1 MIIIVSHKVKLEK
14 QLDHLR
20 ENLLDLT
27 MRNPLLN
34 FRPGAKSIQ
43 VINEIAPEI
52 YDLLLLQEKKLQF
65 LPTKQEE
72 EPDKESSSEEDPNLT
87 EEEAEILLSTPEETE
102 DKRQHNLFLKTN
114 FNPME
119 LQKRLR
125 YINQQAKSVFE
136 EQGYNILYLAI
147 GFLEW
152 IEYADSQKIR
162 KAPLILI
169 PIKLTRK
176 KLGDSF
182 KLNWTGEDILTNISL
197 QSKLEE
203 QGINLPDFEMP
214 EEKEGVDKYLQAVK
228 KSVSKIKN
236 FNVLNETYLSF
247 FSFTKFVMFQDL
259 NPKSWP
265 ETYSFNKNPIIKDL
279 FDKGDE
285 PYDTG
290 FLEEDVDKKLK
301 SKDVYNVLDAD
312 SSQIA
317 VIEDGKSGRNLVV
330 EGPPGT
336 GKSQTIVNLIAEIMA
351 SGKTVLFVSEKMAA
365 LEVVKS
371 RLDNI
376 GLGEFCL
383 ELHSHKSNKLEVLN
397 QLQKTLYEPVKPPI
411 SLKHKFDK
419 LDTIKSDLNKYAE
432 IIHGSIG
439 NLELSP
445 FELFGIKE
453 EALIHF
459 HKKGIEMPYVEMG
472 DIRSYTNDEWRESI
486 TKLSDISELLK
497 TLKPISQ
504 HPWRLSRP
512 DIILPADENRINNLL
527 NQSINILNNI
537 NNEITLLTNVSGVKT
552 PKNMGELDESLEN
565 SQLIANS
572 ILIEEEIVINPQWD
586 DPNSTS
592 NNLIKQL
599 R

>member
-72 EPDKESSSEEDPNLT
+72 EPDKESSSEEEDPNLT
-87 EEEAEILLSTPEETE
+87 EEEAEILLSTPEETD
-102 DKRQHNLFLKTN
+102 DKRQHNLFLQTN

-152 IEYADSQKIR
+152 REYQDSQKIR

-214 EEKEGVDKYLQAVK
+214 EEKEGVDKYLQAVE

-285 PYDTG
+285 SYDTG
-290 FLEEDVDKKLK
+290 FSEEDVDKKLK

-419 LDTIKSDLNKYAE
+419 LDNIKSDLNKYAE
-432 IIHGSIG
+432 IIHGNIG

-459 HKKGIEMPYVEMG
+459 HKKGIEMPYIEMG
-472 DIRSYTNDEWRESI
+472 DLQSYTNEEWRESI

-512 DIILPADENRINNLL
+512 DIILPADENRIKNLL
-527 NQSINILNNI
+527 DQSINILNNI
-537 NNEITLLTNVSGVKT
+537 NNEIALLTNVSGVKT

-572 ILIEEEIVINPQWD
+572 ILIDEEIIN
-586 DPNSTS
+586 NTAMG
-592 NNLIKQL
+592 
-599 R
+599 